1 MDARFLNDFPWRQQA
16 QATPAAMALRTDN
29 VQLSWQALSEQLDR
43 LCAGFQRQ
51 GVTRGA
57 RVALRSKNSL
67 SALLAWM
74 ALLQAG
80 AQVLPLNPQLPSAT
94 LLPLLSVLHPDFM
107 LNLAQPLL
115 DLPHPAP
122 AALRITTTRHIA
134 SAPVAW
140 HPEAIAT
147 LTLTSG
153 SVGLPKAAA
162 HTFAALLHSA
172 AGGNQ
177 LMDFNAAE
185 NWLLSLPIYHVSGQ
199 GIIWRWLLAGAC
211 LTLSDAPLSQA
222 LSSCSFASLVPTQLW
237 RLLQQPQRPAGLKAV
252 LLGGA
257 AIPPDLVARAE
268 AADIRCWCGYGLT
281 ESAATVCGKRADN
294 RPGVGTALAGREVKV
309 VNGEIWI
316 RSATLACGYWRDGQ
330 LWPLVNQH
338 GWFAT
343 GDLGR
348 WHQGE
353 LQVLGRKDN
362 LFFSGGEAVQPEAIE
377 SLLIRHPAVR
387 QAFIIPQADEEWGA
401 RPVALLALD
410 ADTEMGK
417 SAEQDSRVEQVSN
430 TRQASRAER
439 TSDVELDSGS
449 ELECI
454 AVWASARLANF
465 QRPVRWLRLPEELAQ
480 GGIKLSRRR
489 LAQWLQGN

>member
-1 MDARFLNDFPWRQQA
+1 MDACSLNDFPWRQRA
-16 QATPAAMALRTDN
+16 QTTPAAMALRTDN
-29 VQLSWQALSEQLDR
+29 AQLSWQALSEQLDR

-51 GVTRGA
+51 GVTPGA

-107 LNLAQPLL
+107 LNLAQPLP
-115 DLPHPAP
+115 DLPRPFL
-122 AALRITTTRHIA
+122 AALRMATIRHTA
-134 SAPVAW
+134 AAPVAW
-140 HPEAIAT
+140 RPEAIAT

-162 HTFAALLHSA
+162 HTFAALLYSA
-172 AGGNQ
+172 AGVNQ
-177 LMDFNAAE
+177 LMGFNAAE
-185 NWLLSLPIYHVSGQ
+185 NWLLSLPLYHVSGQ

-211 LTLSDAPLSQA
+211 LTLSDAPLPQA
-222 LSSCSFASLVPTQLW
+222 LSGCSFASLVPTQLW

-257 AIPPDLVARAE
+257 AIPPDLVASAE
-268 AADIRCWCGYGLT
+268 AAGIRCWCGYGLT

-294 RPGVGTALAGREVKV
+294 RPGVGQALAEREVKV

-316 RSATLACGYWRDGQ
+316 RGATLACGYWRDGQ

-348 WHQGE
+348 WQQGE
-353 LQVLGRKDN
+353 LLVLGRKDN

-377 SLLIRHPAVR
+377 SLLMCHPAVR

-410 ADTEMGK
+410 
-417 SAEQDSRVEQVSN
+417 
-430 TRQASRAER
+430 
-439 TSDVELDSGS
+439 SDS
-449 ELECI
+449 ELESI
-454 AVWASARLANF
+454 AAWASARLASF
-465 QRPVRWLRLPEELAQ
+465 QRPIRWLRLPEELAQ

-489 LAQWLQGN
+489 LAQWLQNN

>member
-1 MDARFLNDFPWRQQA
+1 MDARLLNDFPWRRQA
-16 QATPAAMALRTDN
+16 QTTPAAIALRADN
-29 VQLSWQALSEQLDR
+29 VQLSWQALCVQVDR

-51 GVTRGA
+51 GVTPGA

-107 LNLAQPLL
+107 LNLAQPLP
-115 DLPHPAP
+115 DLPRPFP
-122 AALRITTTRHIA
+122 VALRITATRRRA
-134 SAPVAW
+134 GALVTW
-140 HPEAIAT
+140 RPEAIAT

-153 SVGLPKAAA
+153 SGGLPKAAA

-172 AGGNQ
+172 AGVNQ
-177 LMDFNAAE
+177 LMGFNTAE
-185 NWLLSLPIYHVSGQ
+185 NWLLSLPLYHVSGQ
-199 GIIWRWLLAGAC
+199 GIVWRWLLAGAC

-222 LSSCSFASLVPTQLW
+222 LSGCSFASLVPTQLW
-237 RLLQQPQRPAGLKAV
+237 RLLQQPQQPAALKAV

-257 AIPPDLVARAE
+257 AIPSDLVARAE
-268 AADIRCWCGYGLT
+268 AAGIRCWCGYGMT

-294 RPGVGTALAGREVKV
+294 RPGVGTALAGREIKV
-309 VNGEIWI
+309 IEGEIWI
-316 RSATLACGYWRDGQ
+316 RGATLACGYWRDGQ

-353 LQVLGRKDN
+353 LLVLGRKDN

-377 SLLIRHPAVR
+377 SLLMRHPAVR
-387 QAFIIPQADEEWGA
+387 QAFIMPQADDEWGA
-401 RPVALLALD
+401 RPVALLALESD
-410 ADTEMGK
+410 A
-417 SAEQDSRVEQVSN
+417 
-430 TRQASRAER
+430 
-439 TSDVELDSGS
+439 
-449 ELECI
+449 ELESI
-454 AVWASARLANF
+454 AAWAHAQLANF
-465 QRPVRWLRLPEELAQ
+465 QRPVRWLRLPEGLAQ
-480 GGIKLSRRR
+480 GGIKLSRRQ